1 MTVKIKIPP
10 LLFAAA
16 LTIVI
21 LSLIVFFR
29 FPGYQKTLAYSAE
42 TFFSGEYHR
51 LFTFPFTHIGLT
63 HLVEN
68 IVALLVI
75 TALAYLL
82 EIRGK
87 HFIATF
93 VGASFAIALGE
104 SPFFPMLL
112 IAGASVGIMSISGFL
127 GAKGSNFIPR
137 WLLIAILVSPLLLKD
152 GLSLLQSKEHNFTA
166 NVEFLFHFSGFVI
179 GTIFYFLFL
188 LIKKDKPVLQGAP
201 KIPSKPSRGFGI
213 RKEKSI
219 LQ

>member
-1 MTVKIKIPP
+1 MITVKIPK
-10 LLFAAA
+10 LLFIAAFAIVA
-16 LTIVI
+16 L
-21 LSLIVFFR
+21 SAIVFFV
-29 FPGYQKTLAYSAE
+29 FPGYENSLAFSAE

-51 LFTFPFTHIGLT
+51 LFTFPFTHIGLA

-166 NVEFLFHFSGFVI
+166 NAEFLFHLSGFLT

-188 LIKKDKPVLQGAP
+188 LVKKDKPVLHGAP
-201 KIPSKPSRGFGI
+201 KIPAAPRRRFGI